1 MMARQADDVFEE
13 EFLASL
19 YDYFNTWDACDDFYL
34 GLAQETGGR
43 VLELGCGT
51 GMLACRIAEEGLA
64 VTGVDPAEGMLRVAR
79 SRQGT
84 ERVCWIKADGQT
96 LRLPLRFDLI
106 YMTGHA
112 FQALLTD
119 DDAIAVLRTAH
130 EHLTGDGRFAFESRN
145 PARQAWLSWTPDK
158 RKVVRTNAHGRIE
171 EFVDTVA
178 DPLTGVV
185 DIAHHYR
192 FLDTGKSIVGRSR
205 IRFIDQDH
213 LMRLLAVANL
223 IPITWYGD
231 WDRTPLTPTS
241 REFIV
246 VTCRGPASRPK
257 LAGVKAPSTG
267 DPDASITRSPMSE
280 SGQVAICRS
289 AAMGCRQPDRSAK
302 LTSIVSRNNQQA
314 HPDAAL

>member
-1 MMARQADDVFEE
+1 MDRVMARQADDVFEE

-145 PARQAWLSWTPDK
+145 PA
-158 RKVVRTNAHGRIE
+158 
-171 EFVDTVA
+171 
-178 DPLTGVV
+178 
-185 DIAHHYR
+185 
-192 FLDTGKSIVGRSR
+192 
-205 IRFIDQDH
+205 
-213 LMRLLAVANL
+213 
-223 IPITWYGD
+223 
-231 WDRTPLTPTS
+231 
-241 REFIV
+241 
-246 VTCRGPASRPK
+246 
-257 LAGVKAPSTG
+257 ST
-267 DPDASITRSPMSE
+267 
-280 SGQVAICRS
+280 
-289 AAMGCRQPDRSAK
+289 
-302 LTSIVSRNNQQA
+302 
-314 HPDAAL
+314 